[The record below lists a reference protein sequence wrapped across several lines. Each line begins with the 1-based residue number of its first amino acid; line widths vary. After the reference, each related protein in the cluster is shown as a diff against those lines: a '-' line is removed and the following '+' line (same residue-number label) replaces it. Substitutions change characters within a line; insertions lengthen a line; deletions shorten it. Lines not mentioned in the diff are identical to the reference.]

1 LRISIAL
8 IAAGVVIAILSTAVG
23 TADSSTVG
31 SLVGLVVGAVGLT
44 LLAWTRILAHVRA
57 LPKRKVKS
65 SAFIGLLLI
74 LAGWLVAASSSGSAL
89 ARPLATAIGDALIG
103 VGIIV
108 VMCALMRM
116 IADAVM

>member
-8 IAAGVVIAILSTAVG
+8 IAAGAVIAIVSSTVG

-31 SLVGLVVGAVGLT
+31 SLVGLVVGAVGLA
-44 LLAWTRILAHVRA
+44 LLAWTRILAHVRS

-65 SAFIGLLLI
+65 IAFIGLVLI
-74 LAGWLVAASSSGSAL
+74 VAGWLVAASSSGSAL
-89 ARPLATAIGDALIG
+89 AWPIGDALIG

-108 VMCALMRM
+108 VTCALMRM
-116 IADAVM
+116 IADAAM